1 MLWAIRIGMLV
12 FGLAVAGLAV
22 TGIVSLVRRRWA
34 RGFWLGLG
42 ASAGSGAMFGTI
54 WFLAL
59 VYTRF
64 VLAGSALPVT
74 EKARLLGETIS
85 TAMNWGSPGLFAFPV
100 GIVIAVVGAVGWSR
114 HRTPRATD
122 S

>member
-1 MLWAIRIGMLV
+1 MLLL
-12 FGLAVAGLAV
+12 GLAVAALAI
-22 TGIVSLVRRRWA
+22 TGVVSLARRSWA
-34 RGFWLGLG
+34 RGFWFGL
-42 ASAGSGAMFGTI
+42 ASTGGSVATLGTI
-54 WFLAL
+54 SFLAL

-100 GIVIAVVGAVGWSR
+100 GIVIAVIGGVGWAR
-114 HRTPRATD
+114 HRTPQAPEP
-122 S
+122 